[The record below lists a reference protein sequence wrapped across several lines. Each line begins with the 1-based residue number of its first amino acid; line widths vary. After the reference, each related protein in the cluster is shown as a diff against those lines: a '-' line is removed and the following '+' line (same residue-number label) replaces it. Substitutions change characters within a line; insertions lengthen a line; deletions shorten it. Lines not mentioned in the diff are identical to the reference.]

1 MGVWEQVASIHA
13 VNNGFFDKV
22 PVAKIKDAQAAL
34 MTKLWTDNKA
44 EMREL
49 NKGSEKIESDSPSA
63 KLIEKAAKSAAKG
76 FED

>member
-1 MGVWEQVASIHA
+1 
-13 VNNGFFDKV
+13 
-22 PVAKIKDAQAAL
+22 

-76 FED
+76 FEG